1 MFQFLIHCIQATLSG
16 YALYHASISIPN
28 LQKYESKSEKAA
40 KYSKAAAEQLQRTR
54 STQAVGAAA
63 VGFTM
68 LLSLI
73 SPIDTVIRLYSQW
86 ELQSF

>member
-1 MFQFLIHCIQATLSG
+1 MFQFLIHCVQAAISG

-40 KYSKAAAEQLQRTR
+40 KYSKTAAEQLQRTR

-63 VGFTM
+63 VSIVI
-68 LLSLI
+68 LLSFRP
-73 SPIDTVIRLYSQW
+73 PINAVRLYSQW
-86 ELQSF
+86 EPQSF